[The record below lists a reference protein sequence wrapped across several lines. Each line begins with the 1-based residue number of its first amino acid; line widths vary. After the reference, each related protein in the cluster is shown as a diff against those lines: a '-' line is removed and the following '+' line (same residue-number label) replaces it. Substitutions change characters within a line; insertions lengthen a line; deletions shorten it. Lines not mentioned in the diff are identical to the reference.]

1 MPEELKKHIIDEI
14 NGAVDY
20 MQKAVEHKGN
30 ACGERYRMYSAD
42 ELKHANGLLSEFRAE
57 MDKKSMTEAEHK
69 MYKEILDT
77 YAEGMTKL
85 ESMKKAYWAI

>member
-1 MPEELKKHIIDEI
+1 
-14 NGAVDY
+14 
-20 MQKAVEHKGN
+20 
-30 ACGERYRMYSAD
+30 
-42 ELKHANGLLSEFRAE
+42 

-69 MYKEILDT
+69 MYKEILDA